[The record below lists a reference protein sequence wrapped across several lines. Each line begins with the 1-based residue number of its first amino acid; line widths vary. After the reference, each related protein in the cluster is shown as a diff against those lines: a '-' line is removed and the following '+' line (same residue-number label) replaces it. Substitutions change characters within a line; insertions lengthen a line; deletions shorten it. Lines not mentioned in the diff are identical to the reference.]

1 MKKSH
6 TFGLQYYLKVENEE
20 AGKAPLY
27 LRISVDGKVVKY
39 ALKRTVPVKFWNQ
52 KAQKLNGNFP
62 EHVEIR
68 DRMRHLT
75 NEINSAYSE
84 LLFENKPVTAEAI
97 KNRITGGD
105 VGVVL
110 SQLLKYHREET
121 GKLLSWGTMKNYV
134 STERFLGE
142 FLAKQKRSDILLSK
156 IDFKFITEFGV
167 FLRTKKPDAGQ
178 RPCTHNTVMK
188 HMERFQKMIGL
199 ALKFG
204 WIHKDPFTHFK
215 RHIITKDR
223 ECLNGNE
230 IKMLHGMEIMEHTY
244 KIVRD
249 MFLFSCY
256 TGLAY
261 NEISRL
267 SKSDIICDHEGE
279 YWIEMIRQKT
289 FHSSERKFHVL
300 ILPEAKLILNRYWEL
315 LAEDSDEPIFPC
327 PTNQATN
334 RYLKI
339 LGKRAGISKMLIF
352 HMARHTFAT
361 TVTLERGVSIESV
374 SHMLGH
380 SSIRTTQVYAKVKKK
395 KVAIEMKALSDA
407 MSMRESVGISS
418 LERDN

>member
-6 TFGLQYYLKVENEE
+6 TFSLQYYLKLENEE

-39 ALKRTVPVKFWNQ
+39 ALKRQVTIKFWNQ
-52 KAQKLNGNFP
+52 KAQRLNGNFP
-62 EHVEIR
+62 EHLQIR
-68 DRMRHLT
+68 DRMRQVT
-75 NEINSAYSE
+75 NEVNTAYSE
-84 LLFENKPVTAEAI
+84 LLYENKPVTAEAI
-97 KNRITGGD
+97 KMRITGGEI
-105 VGVVL
+105 GILL

-134 STERFLGE
+134 STERFLTE
-142 FLAKQKRSDILLSK
+142 FLAKQKRDDILLAK
-156 IDFKFITEFGV
+156 IDFRFITEFSV
-167 FLRTKKPDAGQ
+167 FLRTKKTDPGQ

-188 HMERFQKMIGL
+188 HMERFQKMMGL

-204 WIHKDPFTHFK
+204 WINKDPFTHFK
-215 RHIITKDR
+215 RHIIQKDR
-223 ECLNGNE
+223 DCLSGAE
-230 IKMLHGMEIMEHTY
+230 IERIRVVELPEYTHQVI
-244 KIVRD
+244 RD
-249 MFLFSCY
+249 MFLFCCY

-267 SKSDIICDHEGE
+267 NKAAIVCDEEGE

-289 FHSSERKFHVL
+289 FNSSERKFHVL
-300 ILPEAKLILNRYWEL
+300 ILPEAKVTLNRYWEL
-315 LAEDSDEPIFPC
+315 LGEDLYEPIFPC

-334 RYLKI
+334 RCLKI
-339 LGKRAGISKMLIF
+339 IGRRAGILKVLTF
-352 HMARHTFAT
+352 HIARHTFAT

-395 KVAIEMKALSDA
+395 KVAMEMKALS
-407 MSMRESVGISS
+407 RELLVQQEIE
-418 LERDN
+418 LPPAD

>member
-6 TFGLQYYLKVENEE
+6 TFSLQYYLKLENEE
-20 AGKAPLY
+20 EGKAPLY

-39 ALKRTVPVKFWNQ
+39 ALKRQVAVKFWNQ
-52 KAQKLNGNFP
+52 KAQRLNGNFP
-62 EHVEIR
+62 EHLQIR
-68 DRMRHLT
+68 DRMRQVT
-75 NEINSAYSE
+75 NEVNTAYSE
-84 LLFENKPVTAEAI
+84 LLYENKPVTAEAI
-97 KNRITGGD
+97 KMRITGGD
-105 VGVVL
+105 IGILL

-134 STERFLGE
+134 STERFLAE
-142 FLAKQKRSDILLSK
+142 FLAKQKRDDILLAK
-156 IDFKFITEFGV
+156 IDFKFVSEFAV
-167 FLRTKKPDAGQ
+167 FLRTKKPDKGQ

-188 HMERFQKMIGL
+188 HMERFQKMMGL

-204 WIHKDPFTHFK
+204 WINKDPFTHFK
-215 RHIITKDR
+215 RHVITKDR
-223 ECLNGNE
+223 DCLTAT
-230 IKMLHGMEIMEHTY
+230 EIMMMTEVELMEQTQ

-261 NEISRL
+261 SEISRL
-267 SKSDIICDHEGE
+267 SKSEIVCDEEGE

-289 FHSSERKFHVL
+289 FNSSERKFHVL
-300 ILPEAKLILNRYWEL
+300 MLPEAKLVLNRYWEL
-315 LAEDSDEPIFPC
+315 LPEETDQTIFPC

-334 RYLKI
+334 RFLKI
-339 LGKRAGISKMLIF
+339 IGKRAGISKILTF
-352 HMARHTFAT
+352 HTARHTFAT

-395 KVAIEMKALSDA
+395 KVASEMKALSNEILA
-407 MSMRESVGISS
+407 QQPGSMAIIT
-418 LERDN
+418 DK